1 MLAALSHDISLAIRQ
16 VENIGL
22 VYALVK
28 GIACNGLNKRYDF
41 IFDNPLSDEAFNQLV
56 IEVPKSALKNVKLN
70 QIKNVLTSQ
79 IYNGVYGFM
88 GGKQWVAS
96 MKNKALGFCQMSF

>member
-28 GIACNGLNKRYDF
+28 DTACNGLNKHHGF
-41 IFDNPLSDEAFNQLV
+41 IFDNPLSDEAF
-56 IEVPKSALKNVKLN
+56 IS
-70 QIKNVLTSQ
+70 
-79 IYNGVYGFM
+79 
-88 GGKQWVAS
+88 
-96 MKNKALGFCQMSF
+96 

>member
-1 MLAALSHDISLAIRQ
+1 MKH
-16 VENIGL
+16 
-22 VYALVK
+22 
-28 GIACNGLNKRYDF
+28 
-41 IFDNPLSDEAFNQLV
+41 QLV
-56 IEVPKSALKNVKLN
+56 IEVPKSALKNAGLN

-96 MKNKALGFCQMSF
+96 NGWQAMGGKQWVASMKNKALGFCQMSF

>member
-1 MLAALSHDISLAIRQ
+1 MTLTLDIVINEQDLLSQLINVSGIIHDISLAIRQ

-41 IFDNPLSDEAFNQLV
+41 IFDIDNPLSDEA
-56 IEVPKSALKNVKLN
+56 
-70 QIKNVLTSQ
+70 LTS
-79 IYNGVYGFM
+79 
-88 GGKQWVAS
+88 
-96 MKNKALGFCQMSF
+96 

>member
-28 GIACNGLNKRYDF
+28 GIACNSLNKHYDF
-41 IFDNPLSDEAFNQLV
+41 IFDIDNPLSDEAL
-56 IEVPKSALKNVKLN
+56 IS
-70 QIKNVLTSQ
+70 
-79 IYNGVYGFM
+79 
-88 GGKQWVAS
+88 
-96 MKNKALGFCQMSF
+96 

>member
-28 GIACNGLNKRYDF
+28 DTACNGLNKHYDF
-41 IFDNPLSDEAFNQLV
+41 IFDIDNPLSD
-56 IEVPKSALKNVKLN
+56 
-70 QIKNVLTSQ
+70 
-79 IYNGVYGFM
+79 
-88 GGKQWVAS
+88 
-96 MKNKALGFCQMSF
+96 KALIS